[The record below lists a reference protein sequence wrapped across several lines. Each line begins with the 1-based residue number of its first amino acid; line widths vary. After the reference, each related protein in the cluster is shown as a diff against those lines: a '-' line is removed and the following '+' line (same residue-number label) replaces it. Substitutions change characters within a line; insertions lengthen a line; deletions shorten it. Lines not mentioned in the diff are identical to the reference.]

1 MISGFNSMSSEDL
14 VDRLLAHK
22 LFGGAP
28 REELRWLAEHGELRR
43 YQAGDLIASPAA
55 PIEGMYVVFSG
66 RLSVHV
72 NRGAGP
78 RRVME
83 WQGGEVTGVLPY
95 SRQQAAP
102 GKVVVEETIESLF
115 IARNDLPA
123 MTRACYEITAICVHA
138 MLDRARHFTS
148 TDFHD
153 EKMLSLGRLAA
164 GLAHE
169 LNNPV
174 AAVTRS
180 AYAFPL
186 YLAEADHAARALGAA
201 GLSEAQLA
209 AVDGFRDAAVIE
221 NARPHSP
228 IEKTDREEEI
238 GRWLTGHGLDDAA
251 AEVLADSPIP
261 LSSLDQLAAVI
272 DRRALEIAV
281 TYVAADY
288 AARKLTTETQRAA
301 SRISELVAAI
311 KRFTYLDQ
319 ASAPKPVDV
328 RRGLEDTLMMLNAKA
343 KGKSI
348 TLALDVQPGLP
359 QVQAFGGELNQVW
372 MNLVDNALDA
382 APLGGHVTVSACRDP
397 ESITIRVLDDG
408 PGIPEEIR
416 ERIFEPFYTTKR
428 VGEGT
433 GLGLDIV
440 NRLVKR
446 HAGEID
452 VVSKPGRTEFRVTI
466 PLVLESPDATRD
478 QLPTREATER

>member
-1 MISGFNSMSSEDL
+1 MISGFNSMSEDL
-14 VDRLLAHK
+14 VDRLVAHK

-28 REELRWLAEHGELRR
+28 RDELHWLAEHGVPRR
-43 YQAGDLIASPAA
+43 FEAGEIVASTAT
-55 PIEGMYVVFSG
+55 PIEGMFVVFSG

-78 RRVME
+78 RKVME
-83 WQGGEVTGVLPY
+83 WVGGEVTGLLPY
-95 SRQQAAP
+95 SRQKMAP
-102 GKVVVEETIESLF
+102 GKLIVEESIDTLF
-115 IARNDLPA
+115 LPREDFPA
-123 MTRACYEITAICVHA
+123 MTRACYELTAICVHA
-138 MLDRARHFTS
+138 MIDRARHFTS

-153 EKMLSLGRLAA
+153 EKMLSLDRLAA
-164 GLAHE
+164 GLTHE
-169 LNNPV
+169 LNNPI
-174 AAVTRS
+174 AAITRS

-186 YLAEADHAARALGAA
+186 YLSEADHAARALGAA

-209 AVDGFRDAAVIE
+209 AVDGFRDATA
-221 NARPHSP
+221 ADRAGSAHSP
-228 IEKTDREEEI
+228 IEKADREEEI
-238 GRWLTGHGLDDAA
+238 GQWLTGRGLDDAA

-261 LSSLDQLAAVI
+261 LASLDQLAAVI

-281 TYVAADY
+281 RYVAADY
-288 AARKLTTETQRAA
+288 AARKLTTEMQRAA
-301 SRISELVAAI
+301 PRIAELVAAI

-319 ASAPKPVDV
+319 ASVPKPVDV
-328 RRGLEDTLMMLNAKA
+328 HRGLEDTLMMLNAKA
-343 KGKSI
+343 KGKSV

-382 APLGGHVTVSACRDP
+382 APSGGHVTVSACHDS
-397 ESITIRVLDDG
+397 ESITVRVLDDG

-446 HAGEID
+446 HEGEID

-466 PLVLESPDATRD
+466 PLVLESRDTPRD
-478 QLPTREATER
+478 QPLLPEATDR